1 MVTVKRTFRKTL
13 YREVRQSLSRFLAI
27 FAIVALGVG
36 FLAGLL
42 ATTPDMRLSMDNY
55 FDENSLMDLRVV
67 STLGLT
73 KDDCT
78 VLRETEGVQAVMP
91 AYNTDKL
98 TDIDERADV
107 VTRFHSLPFGQDG
120 AEYINRVQ
128 LVDGRLP
135 EKADEC
141 VVVTDQTG
149 STGIAP
155 GSVVTVTG
163 PEDDDMLAVNE
174 FTVVGTVHSTYY
186 FSVERESSSVG
197 TGTVQ
202 VVLYVPQE
210 AFSSE
215 VCTEIYL
222 LVDGAKEL
230 LTYSDDYTDAIQP
243 VKDRLEALSD
253 ERAEIRYND
262 VVGEAQAE
270 LDDARQEYNDSKQE
284 ADDKLA
290 DALAQLEQARQE
302 IADGKAELESGREEW
317 ESGKAELQK
326 QRDDYAATIAEKE
339 QELTDGKAALDEAK
353 DGLAL
358 YKQQLDNSKS
368 ELDQLEATIA
378 ALLEAGLTD
387 QAAQLQPQLESGK
400 AAYEAALKDYGEKA
414 ALVQQQE
421 SLLLAGE
428 QELADG
434 KEQAEAE
441 FAAAQKKLDDAE
453 AELLSGEEQLK
464 DAEQEL
470 ADGEAEYEKNK
481 QQADEELNDALQKL
495 NDAQADIDA
504 IELPEWY
511 VLGRD
516 TVVSYVS
523 FGSNADKV
531 EAIAQ
536 VFPVFF
542 FLVAALVA
550 LTTMTR
556 MIEEQRTQIGTLKAL
571 GYGKLTIAMKYVLY
585 AATASIL
592 GSFFGLVVGFQVFP
606 RVIWGAYD
614 IMYTLP
620 AFSAP
625 FRIPYA
631 LVSSLAA
638 VICTLLA
645 TIGACYS
652 TLMECPARLMLPRAP
667 KPGKRV
673 FLEHIPFIWKH
684 LSFTKKVTVRN
695 LLRYKKR
702 FFMTVIG
709 IAGCTGLL
717 LTGFGL
723 RDSIQDIISKQYEDI
738 CQYNMMAS
746 LTDGDSLQEPALQ
759 AILGDTGKIQTSLPV
774 HQENGEVTVDDTT
787 KDVTLFVPERAGDL
801 PQFIHLQD
809 RRSGEALSFTEDQ
822 VVLTEK
828 LAEQLGVRSGSSI
841 TIKNADGKAAT
852 ATVSGVTENY
862 LYSYAYMSP
871 ALYQS
876 LYGSSPEYST
886 VLSLLTD
893 TSAQARDDLSK
904 ALLAI
909 DDVSSVQFTT
919 DLSSSFAD
927 VIGNIDYIVIVLI
940 ISAGLLAFVVLYNL
954 TNINITE
961 RQKEIATIKV
971 LGFYNREVCAY
982 VYRETLLLSL
992 IGTVAGLVF
1001 GIFLHAFVVK
1011 TAEVDMVMFGR
1022 TIKWTSYVFAAAL
1035 TMVFSALVNLV
1046 MYRKLKAVDMVE
1058 SMKAGE

>member
-1 MVTVKRTFRKTL
+1 M
-13 YREVRQSLSRFLAI
+13 
-27 FAIVALGVG
+27 
-36 FLAGLL
+36 
-42 ATTPDMRLSMDNY
+42 
-55 FDENSLMDLRVV
+55 
-67 STLGLT
+67 
-73 KDDCT
+73 
-78 VLRETEGVQAVMP
+78 
-91 AYNTDKL
+91 
-98 TDIDERADV
+98 
-107 VTRFHSLPFGQDG
+107 
-120 AEYINRVQ
+120 
-128 LVDGRLP
+128 
-135 EKADEC
+135 
-141 VVVTDQTG
+141 
-149 STGIAP
+149 
-155 GSVVTVTG
+155 
-163 PEDDDMLAVNE
+163 
-174 FTVVGTVHSTYY
+174 
-186 FSVERESSSVG
+186 
-197 TGTVQ
+197 
-202 VVLYVPQE
+202 
-210 AFSSE
+210 
-215 VCTEIYL
+215 
-222 LVDGAKEL
+222 
-230 LTYSDDYTDAIQP
+230 
-243 VKDRLEALSD
+243 
-253 ERAEIRYND
+253 
-262 VVGEAQAE
+262 
-270 LDDARQEYNDSKQE
+270 
-284 ADDKLA
+284 
-290 DALAQLEQARQE
+290 
-302 IADGKAELESGREEW
+302 
-317 ESGKAELQK
+317 
-326 QRDDYAATIAEKE
+326 
-339 QELTDGKAALDEAK
+339 
-353 DGLAL
+353 
-358 YKQQLDNSKS
+358 
-368 ELDQLEATIA
+368 
-378 ALLEAGLTD
+378 
-387 QAAQLQPQLESGK
+387 
-400 AAYEAALKDYGEKA
+400 
-414 ALVQQQE
+414 
-421 SLLLAGE
+421 
-428 QELADG
+428 
-434 KEQAEAE
+434 
-441 FAAAQKKLDDAE
+441 
-453 AELLSGEEQLK
+453 
-464 DAEQEL
+464 
-470 ADGEAEYEKNK
+470 
-481 QQADEELNDALQKL
+481 
-495 NDAQADIDA
+495 
-504 IELPEWY
+504 
-511 VLGRD
+511 
-516 TVVSYVS
+516 
-523 FGSNADKV
+523 
-531 EAIAQ
+531 
-536 VFPVFF
+536 
-542 FLVAALVA
+542 
-550 LTTMTR
+550 
-556 MIEEQRTQIGTLKAL
+556 
-571 GYGKLTIAMKYVLY
+571 
-585 AATASIL
+585 
-592 GSFFGLVVGFQVFP
+592 
-606 RVIWGAYD
+606 
-614 IMYTLP
+614 
-620 AFSAP
+620 
-625 FRIPYA
+625 
-631 LVSSLAA
+631 
-638 VICTLLA
+638 
-645 TIGACYS
+645 
-652 TLMECPARLMLPRAP
+652 
-667 KPGKRV
+667 
-673 FLEHIPFIWKH
+673 
-684 LSFTKKVTVRN
+684 TVRN